1 MFSVNKQ
8 ASEWKPIWN
17 AALCGD
23 GETDTRVLIS
33 DNSSVRHSSVE
44 RDDDDVQLVEV
55 FFLPFS
61 STHFLPFLEQ
71 IQTHSSWKTV
81 GLLKKQKKTDV
92 ALGWMFITTKR
103 CSWEILARCYF
114 IFCSIS
120 LMSWITKRK
129 YINEGGRERNKNKTN
144 SSPLQYITLR
154 NI

>member
-1 MFSVNKQ
+1 MKADLKCSFVWRRWDRHEGVWSQIIHLWDTLALSVMMIMCNW
-8 ASEWKPIWN
+8 WKF
-17 AALCGD
+17 
-23 GETDTRVLIS
+23 
-33 DNSSVRHSSVE
+33 
-44 RDDDDVQLVEV
+44 

-81 GLLKKQKKTDV
+81 GLLKKNKKTDV

-103 CSWEILARCYF
+103 CILEILARCYF

-144 SSPLQYITLR
+144 SSPLQYITPR